1 MSLDLKDSL
10 IKLFFNMISSGR
22 IEMMDESVNGGA
34 ESTELEPME
43 VTGADDQEPKKRIV
57 GTFKVSSTVTT
68 EKGALPK
75 WFKPAK

>member
-1 MSLDLKDSL
+1 
-10 IKLFFNMISSGR
+10 
-22 IEMMDESVNGGA
+22 MMDNNNGQVSDKNYADEGDDD
-34 ESTELEPME
+34 EPMD
-43 VTGADDQEPKKRIV
+43 VGVGLSADGAEPKKRIV